1 MIANVDYEELYGPM
15 NKKVDVQLEVMK
27 SEIILKYQEHRKAI
41 LKQVKLRDEKV
52 QRLKTEIQQLYKQK
66 QQNPQG
72 NLYQID

>member
-1 MIANVDYEELYGPM
+1 MDYEELYGPM

-27 SEIILKYQEHRKAI
+27 SEIILKYQQHRKAI

-52 QRLKTEIQQLYKQK
+52 QRLKKEIQQLYLQK
-66 QQNPQG
+66 QQNPHG